1 MKKALKELI
10 ENAQEYNG
18 ELLTSLLIIPSGKL
32 YDGFWGKNG
41 YEYVNVIGC
50 KVDGGQRTH
59 YKITIDKADVVNV
72 FAVEIDS
79 IDIPHELGCVHISF
93 NKPIVCTENN
103 LSSCTFE
110 PYEKGDLCVGSHME
124 DENKTLICGIQE
136 LTKWV
141 EHINEELVPIDF
153 VSIWA
158 AQKIAGC
165 FKPKVIE
172 EQAEIPIYRVKHD

>member
-50 KVDGGQRTH
+50 KMDGGQRTH

-72 FAVEIDS
+72 LAVEIDS
-79 IDIPHELGCVHISF
+79 IDIPHELGCVKISF

-110 PYEKGDLCVGSHME
+110 PYEKDDSCVGLHPAKESGEIMFATIYE
-124 DENKTLICGIQE
+124 QSMNKHNKE
-136 LTKWV
+136 KR
-141 EHINEELVPIDF
+141 
-153 VSIWA
+153 
-158 AQKIAGC
+158 K
-165 FKPKVIE
+165 
-172 EQAEIPIYRVKHD
+172 